1 MLQAIRDG
9 IKGWIAWVIIG
20 FIALPF
26 IFMGGYE
33 YFGGGQDDA
42 VVARVDGEEIPRS
55 QIDQAVERQRAQL
68 REMFGGDLPD
78 GAFDGAALRRE
89 ALEQLIDEQLL
100 HAYVGKQGLRVTD
113 QEVAQTIRGQ
123 EIFHEGGQF
132 SRARYQTLLERNRL
146 TPEDYEGLVRR
157 DLKADQFQQAVFASS
172 ISTPSQLE
180 RLVRLQDESRSF
192 SYVEIDADRY
202 TDEVSVDDAEVEA
215 HYEAHTDDYMAPEA
229 VRLEY
234 VELGPLALRDQ
245 VDVDDETLQ
254 ERYDERYGDDDDP
267 PTFDDVREELLAD
280 SIREQYRTE
289 LIEAGDELGNIAFEQ
304 PDSLEPLVDTFG
316 LEVRTSDWIDRD
328 GGEGIGDLSEVV
340 EEAFSEDVLEH
351 GYNSDLIRVDED
363 RYLVVRLLEHREAE
377 PKPLEEVADTIREQ
391 LRQERAADL
400 ARERAEELVA
410 RLRDGDSL
418 DELAEE
424 LEVERFTVE
433 DAYRDDRS
441 HPEAVVREAF
451 ALEVDGYAR
460 VELDDGSAA
469 LLRLDGISRGDPEGL
484 SAQERQ
490 QLQQQLQRM
499 AGDSEVR
506 ALIRALRAEAEI
518 EIARERL

>member
-33 YFGGGQDDA
+33 YFGGGREDA

-55 QIDQAVERQRAQL
+55 QINQAVERQRAQL

-78 GAFDGAALRRE
+78 GAFDAAALRRE
-89 ALEQLIDEQLL
+89 ALEQLIDERLL
-100 HAYVGKQGLRVTD
+100 HAYVDRQGLRVTD
-113 QEVAQTIRGQ
+113 QEVAQTIRSQ

-132 SRARYQTLLERNRL
+132 SRGRYQTLLERNRM
-146 TPEDYEGLVRR
+146 TPEDYEELVRR

-172 ISTPSQLE
+172 ISTPSQLD

-192 SYVEIDADRY
+192 SYLELAAERY
-202 TDEVSVDDAEVEA
+202 IDEVRVDDAEVEA
-215 HYEAHTDDYMAPEA
+215 HYEANTDDYMAPEA

-245 VDVDDETLQ
+245 VEVDDDALR
-254 ERYDERYGDDDDP
+254 ERYDERYGDDEDP
-267 PTFDDVREELLAD
+267 PAFDAVREELLAD
-280 SIREQYRTE
+280 YIREQHGTE
-289 LIEAGDELGNIAFEQ
+289 LMEAGDEFGNIAFEQ
-304 PDSLEPLVDTFG
+304 PDSLEPLADTFG
-316 LEVRTSDWIDRD
+316 LEIRSSDWIDRE
-328 GGEGIGDLSEVV
+328 GGEGIGELSGVV
-340 EEAFSEDVLEH
+340 EQAFSEDVLEY
-351 GYNSDLIRVDED
+351 GYNSDLIRADED

-377 PKPLEEVADTIREQ
+377 PRPLEEVADSIREEI
-391 LRQERAADL
+391 RQEHAAEL
-400 ARERAEELVA
+400 ALERAEELMT
-410 RLRDGDSL
+410 RLRDGESL

-424 LEVERFTVE
+424 LDVERFTVE
-433 DAYRDDRS
+433 EAYRDDRS
-441 HPEAVVREAF
+441 HPAAVVREAF
-451 ALEVDGYAR
+451 ALEEGGHAR
-460 VELDDGSAA
+460 VELEDGAAA
-469 LLRLDGISRGDPEGL
+469 LLRLDGISRGDPDGL
-484 SAQERQ
+484 SAQERE

-499 AGDSEVR
+499 AGGSEVR
-506 ALIRALRAEAEI
+506 ALIRALRAEADI

>member
-33 YFGGGQDDA
+33 YFGGGRDDA

-89 ALEQLIDEQLL
+89 ALEQLIDERLL
-100 HAYVGKQGLRVTD
+100 HAYVERQGLRVTD

-123 EIFHEGGQF
+123 EIFHEGGRF
-132 SRARYQTLLERNRL
+132 SRERYQVLLERNRL
-146 TPEDYEGLVRR
+146 TPEDYEELVRR
-157 DLKADQFQQAVFASS
+157 DLKADQFQQAVFVSS
-172 ISTPSQLE
+172 ISTPSQLD

-192 SYVEIDADRY
+192 SYLEIAAERY
-202 TDEVSVDDAEVEA
+202 TDEVRVDDADVEA
-215 HYEAHTDDYMAPEA
+215 HYEANTDDYMAPEA

-245 VDVDDETLQ
+245 VEVDDEALR
-254 ERYDERYGDDDDP
+254 ERFEERYGEDDDP
-267 PTFDDVREELLAD
+267 PSFDDVREELLAD
-280 SIREQYRTE
+280 YIREQYRTE
-289 LIEAGDELGNIAFEQ
+289 LMEAGDELGNIAFEQ
-304 PDSLEPLVDTFG
+304 PDSLEPLADRFG
-316 LEVRTSDWIDRD
+316 LEVRTSDWIHRE
-328 GGEGIGDLSEVV
+328 GGEGIGEISGVIEQ
-340 EEAFSEDVLEH
+340 AFSEDVLEY
-351 GYNSDLIRVDED
+351 GYNSDLIRADED

-377 PKPLEEVADTIREQ
+377 PKPLEEVADEIRED
-391 LRQERAADL
+391 LRKERAGEL
-400 ARERAEELVA
+400 ALERAEELVE
-410 RLRDGDSL
+410 RLRDGASL
-418 DELAEE
+418 EELAEE
-424 LEVERFTVE
+424 LDAERFTVE
-433 DAYRDDRS
+433 GVYRDDRS
-441 HPEAVVREAF
+441 HPEAVVRQAF
-451 ALEVDGYAR
+451 ALEEGDSAW
-460 VELDDGSAA
+460 VELEDGSAA
-469 LLRLDGISRGDPEGL
+469 LLRLDGISRGDPDGL
-484 SAQERQ
+484 SAEERQ

-499 AGDSEVR
+499 AGESEVR
-506 ALIRALRAEAEI
+506 ALIRALRAEADI